1 MSSDTNSEP
10 GGSDADNSEA
20 GITHTGESFCTPV
33 VLVVEDDALTR
44 KAVAR
49 KLQAA
54 GYEVVAVPSA
64 ADALIVSQRLVFHV
78 LVLDLNLVD
87 GDPFSG
93 IHEGFAVIDW
103 LRHQLGDLQFRI
115 VVYTSQ
121 AERRIA
127 ERARA
132 CGAFAFCPKRRDMDN
147 LLQCVNDAIE
157 SLNAPAEGGAQ
168 EGAVQ
173 EGEVQEGGVQEDG
186 SQAA

>member
-1 MSSDTNSEP
+1 MSSDANNESGTEP
-10 GGSDADNSEA
+10 GPIEPGSAEP
-20 GITHTGESFCTPV
+20 GESFCTPV
-33 VLVVEDDALTR
+33 VLVVEDEPLVR
-44 KAVAR
+44 RAVAR

-93 IHEGFAVIDW
+93 LHEGFAVIDW
-103 LRHQLGDLQFRI
+103 LRHQLGDLHQFRI
-115 VVYTSQ
+115 VIYTSQ
-121 AERRIA
+121 AERRVA
-127 ERARA
+127 EKARA

-147 LLQCVNDAIE
+147 LLQCVNDAVA
-157 SLNAPAEGGAQ
+157 SLNAPPAGG
-168 EGAVQ
+168 
-173 EGEVQEGGVQEDG
+173 VQEGGVPENG

>member
-1 MSSDTNSEP
+1 MSSDANNEPESPEPDSTEP
-10 GGSDADNSEA
+10 GSNE
-20 GITHTGESFCTPV
+20 TGESFCTPV
-33 VLVVEDDALTR
+33 ILVVEDEPLVR

-93 IHEGFAVIDW
+93 LHEGFAVIDW
-103 LRHQLGDLQFRI
+103 LRHQLGDLHQFRI
-115 VVYTSQ
+115 VIYTSQ
-121 AERRIA
+121 AERRVA
-127 ERARA
+127 ERARE

-147 LLQCVNDAIE
+147 LLTCVHDAIA
-157 SLNAPAEGGAQ
+157 SLNAAATGGDQ
-168 EGAVQ
+168 ESG
-173 EGEVQEGGVQEDG
+173 VQEGGLQEGG

>member
-1 MSSDTNSEP
+1 MSSDANNESGGTEP
-10 GGSDADNSEA
+10 GPIESGSTE
-20 GITHTGESFCTPV
+20 TGESFCTPV
-33 VLVVEDDALTR
+33 VLVVEDEPLVR

-93 IHEGFAVIDW
+93 LHEGFAVIDW
-103 LRHQLGDLQFRI
+103 LRHQLGDLHQFRI
-115 VVYTSQ
+115 VIYTSQ
-121 AERRIA
+121 AERHIA
-127 ERARA
+127 EKARA

-147 LLQCVNDAIE
+147 LLQCVNDAVE
-157 SLNAPAEGGAQ
+157 SLNAPVAGAAQ
-168 EGAVQ
+168 ESA
-173 EGEVQEGGVQEDG
+173 VQEGGVQESG
-186 SQAA
+186 NQAA

>member
-1 MSSDTNSEP
+1 MSNDTNSEP
-10 GGSDADNSEA
+10 GSSDANNSEA
-20 GITHTGESFCTPV
+20 GISRSGESFCTPV
-33 VLVVEDDALTR
+33 VLVVEDEPLVR
-44 KAVAR
+44 RAVAR
-49 KLQAA
+49 KLQSA

-103 LRHQLGDLQFRI
+103 LRHQLGDLHQFRI
-115 VVYTSQ
+115 VIHTSQ
-121 AERRIA
+121 AEKRVA

-132 CGAFAFCPKRRDMDN
+132 CGAFAFCPKRRDMEN
-147 LLQCVNDAIE
+147 LVRCVNEAVE
-157 SLNAPAEGGAQ
+157 SLNAASTGGD
-168 EGAVQ
+168 
-173 EGEVQEGGVQEDG
+173 QEGGVQEGGAQADG

>member
-1 MSSDTNSEP
+1 MSNDTNSEP
-10 GGSDADNSEA
+10 GNTEPGTNETSSGES
-20 GITHTGESFCTPV
+20 GESFRTPV
-33 VLVVEDDALTR
+33 VLVVEDEPLVR
-44 KAVAR
+44 RAVAR
-49 KLQAA
+49 KLQSA

-103 LRHQLGDLQFRI
+103 LRHQLGDLHQFRI
-115 VVYTSQ
+115 VIYTSQ

-127 ERARA
+127 EKARA

-147 LLQCVNDAIE
+147 LLKCVNDAVE
-157 SLNAPAEGGAQ
+157 SLNVPLADGAR
-168 EGAVQ
+168 
-173 EGEVQEGGVQEDG
+173 EGGVQEGGAPEDG
-186 SQAA
+186 KQAA

>member
-1 MSSDTNSEP
+1 MSSDTHNEPESGEPGHSEP
-10 GGSDADNSEA
+10 VSNV
-20 GITHTGESFCTPV
+20 TGESFCTPV
-33 VLVVEDDALTR
+33 ILVVEDEPLVR

-49 KLQAA
+49 KLQSA
-54 GYEVVAVPSA
+54 GYEVVSVPSA

-93 IHEGFAVIDW
+93 LHEGFAVIDW
-103 LRHQLGDLQFRI
+103 LRHQLGDLHQFRI
-115 VVYTSQ
+115 VIYTSQ
-121 AERRIA
+121 AEKRVA

-147 LLQCVNDAIE
+147 LLKCVNDAIE
-157 SLNAPAEGGAQ
+157 SLNAPVADGA
-168 EGAVQ
+168 
-173 EGEVQEGGVQEDG
+173 QEGGVQDGGSQVDG

>member
-1 MSSDTNSEP
+1 MSSDANNEPTSGEP
-10 GGSDADNSEA
+10 GSTEPASNE
-20 GITHTGESFCTPV
+20 TGASFCTPV
-33 VLVVEDDALTR
+33 ILVVEDEPLVR

-64 ADALIVSQRLVFHV
+64 ADALIVSQRLLFHV

-103 LRHQLGDLQFRI
+103 LRHQLGDLHQFRI
-115 VVYTSQ
+115 VIHTSQ
-121 AERRIA
+121 AEKRVA

-132 CGAFAFCPKRRDMDN
+132 CGAFAFCPKRRDMEN
-147 LLQCVNDAIE
+147 LVRSVNEAIE
-157 SLNAPAEGGAQ
+157 SLNAASTGGDQ
-168 EGAVQ
+168 QDGF
-173 EGEVQEGGVQEDG
+173 QEGGVQEG
-186 SQAA
+186 GNQAA

>member
-1 MSSDTNSEP
+1 MSSDANNKPESGEP
-10 GGSDADNSEA
+10 GSIEPGSHE
-20 GITHTGESFCTPV
+20 TGESFCTPV
-33 VLVVEDDALTR
+33 ILVVEDEPLTR

-103 LRHQLGDLQFRI
+103 LRHQLGDLHQFRI
-115 VVYTSQ
+115 VIHTSQ
-121 AERRIA
+121 AEKRVA

-132 CGAFAFCPKRRDMDN
+132 CGAFAFCPKRRDMEN
-147 LLQCVNDAIE
+147 LVRCVNEAVE
-157 SLNAPAEGGAQ
+157 SLNAASTGGAQ
-168 EGAVQ
+168 QGGVL
-173 EGEVQEGGVQEDG
+173 EGGSQVDG

>member
-1 MSSDTNSEP
+1 MSNDTNSEP
-10 GGSDADNSEA
+10 GNTEPGTNETSSGES
-20 GITHTGESFCTPV
+20 GESFRTPV
-33 VLVVEDDALTR
+33 VLVVEDEPLVR
-44 KAVAR
+44 RAVAR
-49 KLQAA
+49 KLQSA

-103 LRHQLGDLQFRI
+103 LRHQLGDLHQFRI
-115 VVYTSQ
+115 VIYTSQ

-127 ERARA
+127 EKARA

-147 LLQCVNDAIE
+147 LLQCVNDAVE
-157 SLNAPAEGGAQ
+157 SLNAPSED
-168 EGAVQ
+168 
-173 EGEVQEGGVQEDG
+173 GVPESGSQADG

>member
-1 MSSDTNSEP
+1 MSSDANNGPESPEP
-10 GGSDADNSEA
+10 GSTEPGSNE
-20 GITHTGESFCTPV
+20 TGESFCTPV
-33 VLVVEDDALTR
+33 VLVVEDEPLTR

-93 IHEGFAVIDW
+93 LHEGFAVIDW
-103 LRHQLGDLQFRI
+103 LRHQLGDLHQFRI
-115 VVYTSQ
+115 VIHTSQ
-121 AERRIA
+121 AEKRVA
-127 ERARA
+127 ERAQA
-132 CGAFAFCPKRRDMDN
+132 CGAFAFCPKRRDMEN
-147 LLQCVNDAIE
+147 LVRSVNDAVE
-157 SLNAPAEGGAQ
+157 SLNSASREEDQESGG
-168 EGAVQ
+168 
-173 EGEVQEGGVQEDG
+173 QEGGGQEGG